1 LRWARIVLLT
11 LKQTTLFLSLPVFRQ
26 ATSHKEDRA
35 RKIMELTPG
44 TRLGAYEIRHWIG
57 AGGMGEVYFARDTK
71 LGRYVALK
79 LLLPEL
85 TADEERVRRF
95 EQEARATSAL
105 NHPNIL
111 TIFEVGKEGDVH
123 FIVTEFVDGV
133 TLRKL
138 MTEERLPLGPTL
150 DIVIQI
156 AAALSAAHGTGIVHR
171 DIKPENIMLRPD
183 GYVKVLDFGL
193 AKLMPTQD
201 QRITD
206 PNASTALNM
215 TEPGAIVGTVNY
227 MSPEQLRGMKV
238 DGRADIWSLGVVAYE
253 MVAGHP
259 PFNGLSKSDVIAA
272 ILRQE
277 PIQLTRYS
285 EDVPQELQRI
295 VAKSLRKDRD
305 ERYQIAKD
313 LLIDLK
319 DLRQDLELDAKQGR
333 IRMSDPLR
341 EAAADDEL
349 RQTRAYTNRIEPAKR
364 TSGAHYLFDEIRQHR
379 VGVTLLSSILLLA
392 FVVSIAWFS
401 GRNTASKPGSGSGP
415 PSATEIMTT
424 SNVREGT
431 ISPDGK
437 YIAIVVED
445 AGKQSIKVQQPYNPG
460 EAPVIADGGEYRGL
474 VFSRDGTSVY
484 YLAKDEKGSA
494 LYQVSTLG
502 GAARKLLTS
511 IETPITLSPDGTQL
525 AFVRRNSG
533 TTVLVTAKA
542 DGTGE
547 RELAT
552 AAGQFEFSTFHTNS
566 GPAWSPDGKVIAC
579 PTMTMGD
586 PMYMEVVAAR
596 VDDGSVK
603 PMSSQRWFLI
613 GQLGWLSDGSGLIM
627 AAQEKTPPQT
637 TTQIWSVTYPG
648 GEARALT
655 SDVGFYQ
662 GIGLT
667 ADSATLLTTRTNQT
681 SKIWIAS
688 ISQPDDAE
696 ELPASKNKGSGGLVW
711 TSDGNL
717 VYASNESGTME
728 IWAMNV
734 KGSDIR
740 QMTFDKHTCVEPSI
754 SRHDSKFI
762 VFASYATGKS
772 HIWRIEKNG
781 NDLKQLTSGTYEDWP
796 DFSPDGESVIYHGAK
811 SSSDGIWKIS
821 INGGTPAPLTAKEAR
836 HPVFSPDGKLIACY
850 LRDEGTPWQ
859 LAVLPV
865 GGGPPLKTFSIP
877 VSVADQWV
885 GPRWAADG
893 KAISY
898 IVTKGG
904 ISNIWVQPVTGEPA
918 KQLTNFNQEQ
928 IFAFAWSPDGKSLA
942 LVRGV
947 NAKSVVLMK
956 NFRHN

>member
-1 LRWARIVLLT
+1 
-11 LKQTTLFLSLPVFRQ
+11 
-26 ATSHKEDRA
+26 
-35 RKIMELTPG
+35 
-44 TRLGAYEIRHWIG
+44 
-57 AGGMGEVYFARDTK
+57 MGEVYFARDTK

-79 LLLPEL
+79 VLLPEL

-138 MTEERLPLGPTL
+138 MTEEKLRLGPTL
-150 DIVIQI
+150 DMVIQI
-156 AAALSAAHGTGIVHR
+156 AAALSAAHASGIVHR

-215 TEPGAIVGTVNY
+215 NTEPGAIVGTVNY

-253 MVAGHP
+253 MIAGHP
-259 PFNGLSKSDVIAA
+259 PFNGLTKSDVIAA

-277 PIQLTRYS
+277 PVQITRYAA
-285 EDVPQELQRI
+285 DVPQELQRI

-319 DLRQDLELDAKQGR
+319 DLRQDLQLDVRQDR
-333 IRMSDPLR
+333 IRMSDPIR
-341 EAAADDEL
+341 DATADDEL
-349 RQTRAYTNRIEPAKR
+349 VQTRGYTNRIEPARR

-379 VGVTLLSSILLLA
+379 VGVTVTALSTILLLA
-392 FVVSIAWFS
+392 AVVSYSWFY
-401 GRNTASKPGSGSGP
+401 GRHSASKAGFSSGP
-415 PSATEIMTT
+415 PSTTEIMTT

-445 AGKQSIKVQQPYNPG
+445 AGKQSIKIQQPYNPG

-474 VFSRDGTSVY
+474 VFSRDGTSVF
-484 YLAKDEKGSA
+484 YLARDEKGSA

-502 GAARKLLTS
+502 GAARKLLTN

-533 TTVLVTAKA
+533 GTVLITAKA
-542 DGTGE
+542 DGTAE

-552 AAGQFEFSTFHTNS
+552 ATGQFEFSTFRPNS

-579 PTMTMGD
+579 PTMTVGD

-637 TTQIWSVTYPG
+637 TPQIWSVTYPG

-655 SDVGFYQ
+655 SDVGLYQ

-688 ISQPDDAE
+688 VSQPDDAE

-711 TSDGNL
+711 TPDGNL

-728 IWAMNV
+728 IWTTNA
-734 KGSDIR
+734 KGSDVR
-740 QMTFDKHTCVEPSI
+740 Q
-754 SRHDSKFI
+754 
-762 VFASYATGKS
+762 
-772 HIWRIEKNG
+772 
-781 NDLKQLTSGTYEDWP
+781 NDLRQ
-796 DFSPDGESVIYHGAK
+796 
-811 SSSDGIWKIS
+811 
-821 INGGTPAPLTAKEAR
+821 AR
-836 HPVFSPDGKLIACY
+836 LC
-850 LRDEGTPWQ
+850 
-859 LAVLPV
+859 
-865 GGGPPLKTFSIP
+865 
-877 VSVADQWV
+877 
-885 GPRWAADG
+885 
-893 KAISY
+893 
-898 IVTKGG
+898 
-904 ISNIWVQPVTGEPA
+904 
-918 KQLTNFNQEQ
+918 
-928 IFAFAWSPDGKSLA
+928 
-942 LVRGV
+942 
-947 NAKSVVLMK
+947 
-956 NFRHN
+956 